1 MLVRW
6 CIASRMHPTGYLPEN
21 TQGVIC
27 QPMGEN
33 GALILAANAPRS
45 YTRQDEAWVEGIA
58 DKLGHTLDTLV
69 TDDSI
74 VELTATES

>member
-1 MLVRW
+1 VEFD
-6 CIASRMHPTGYLPEN
+6 YLPEN

-27 QPMGEN
+27 QPMGKD

-58 DKLGHTLDTLV
+58 DKLGHTLD
-69 TDDSI
+69 
-74 VELTATES
+74 ELTVGQVILDNPFEMADD

>member
-1 MLVRW
+1 
-6 CIASRMHPTGYLPEN
+6 
-21 TQGVIC
+21 VIC